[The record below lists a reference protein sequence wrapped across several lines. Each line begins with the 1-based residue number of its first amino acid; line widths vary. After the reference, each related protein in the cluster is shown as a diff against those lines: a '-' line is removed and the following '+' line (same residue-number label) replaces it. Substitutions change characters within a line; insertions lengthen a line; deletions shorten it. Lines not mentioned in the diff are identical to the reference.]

1 VFFSYF
7 LFLQKESNKEK
18 EPTGGRHFPGR
29 ENARIPLLDLPPVLA
44 APYTKRD
51 WGEILE
57 RSIGERRDK
66 FFGFCAKIL
75 VFGNCLSNNYF
86 NLKSYRK
93 PLSF

>member
-44 APYTKRD
+44 ASFTMCD

-57 RSIGERRDK
+57 QSIGGQ
-66 FFGFCAKIL
+66 GF
-75 VFGNCLSNNYF
+75 
-86 NLKSYRK
+86 
-93 PLSF
+93 